1 MTNLITA
8 CIDRLQIMNVTVMD
22 PIRHTAISNDNYSL
36 KYYTPIPI
44 EYESLTYNVLET
56 LWVFYLLFVYH

>member
-1 MTNLITA
+1 MTDLITTG
-8 CIDRLQIMNVTVMD
+8 INRVQRMNVTVMD

-56 LWVFYLLFVYH
+56 LWVFYVLFVYH

>member
-1 MTNLITA
+1 MTDLITTG
-8 CIDRLQIMNVTVMD
+8 INRLQRMNVTVMD
-22 PIRHTAISNDNYSL
+22 PIRHMAISNDNYSL

-56 LWVFYLLFVYH
+56 LWVFYVLFVYH